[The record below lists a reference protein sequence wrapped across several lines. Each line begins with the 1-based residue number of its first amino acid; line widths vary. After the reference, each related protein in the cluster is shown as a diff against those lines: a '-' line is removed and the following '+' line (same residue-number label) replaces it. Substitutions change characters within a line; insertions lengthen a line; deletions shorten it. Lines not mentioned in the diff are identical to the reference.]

1 VTDFLYATCLVGA
14 EKLLKAE
21 MARRYPDLRPA
32 FMRPGFVTFK
42 SERGPL
48 QVSGTF
54 VQSAGRSLGKDEP
67 ATRAKLPKPPFGLAV
82 YGPGVE
88 PQELDPLRETL
99 TAELGATPLPE
110 LGPKAQVVDVVVLP
124 EQHFFGVHDYD
135 PQDLLHPGVYRP
147 ELPPE
152 APSRAWLKLEEA
164 LRLSGAP
171 VKAGQRAL
179 ELGSAPGG
187 AAWALLSRGLSV
199 TGVDPA
205 QMDERVARHPKY
217 RHLSRSIAL
226 LEPREL
232 PAADWILSD
241 MNVAPEQT
249 LQHVLR
255 LLETLRPQGVFLTL
269 KLKDERAARMLSAD
283 ANDLSARGFEVVGTR
298 QLPSHRQEVLLYGL
312 TAAAAAASGLHR

>member
-1 VTDFLYATCLVGA
+1 MTDFLYATCLVGA

-21 MARRYPDLRPA
+21 MAQRHPELRPA

-42 SERGPL
+42 SEDGPRQL
-48 QVSGTF
+48 SGTF
-54 VQSAGRSLGKDEP
+54 VQSSGQSLGKDEA
-67 ATRAKLPKPPFGLAV
+67 ATRAKLPKTPFGLMV
-82 YGPGVE
+82 YGPGIE
-88 PQELDPLRETL
+88 PEVLDPLRESL
-99 TAELGATPLPE
+99 SAELGPTPLAE
-110 LGPKAQVVDVVVLP
+110 LAPGAKVVDVVVLP
-124 EQHFFGVHDYD
+124 EQHFFGVHAYQ
-135 PQDLLHPGVYRP
+135 PQDNLHPGVYRP
-147 ELPPE
+147 ALPPE

-164 LRLSGAP
+164 LLLSRAP
-171 VKAGQRAL
+171 LKAGQRAL

-217 RHLSRSIAL
+217 RHLNRSIAL
-226 LEPREL
+226 LEAREL

-249 LQHVLR
+249 LGHVLR
-255 LLETLRPQGVFLTL
+255 LLETQRPKGVFLTL

-283 ANDLSARGFEVVGTR
+283 ANDLAARGFEVVGTR

-312 TAAAAAASGLHR
+312 TAGAAAGLHP